1 MVDAFGGSLTG
12 GKRLLYLPPSSFSS
26 RFSNDELT
34 AYTCQITG
42 WDVEELEET
51 GVWSFCHVTRRVIV
65 YTIVVKFGRNTITI
79 NRRYSDFD
87 RMREQLLLAFP
98 EEFGKAKFPP
108 KTIINETASVEF
120 ISARMKNLET
130 FLDSVLSSRSGS
142 SNYHILEFLGL
153 LL

>member
-26 RFSNDELT
+26 RFSNDELN

-42 WDVEELEET
+42 WNVKELEET

-87 RMREQLLLAFP
+87 RMREQLLLAKVSV
-98 EEFGKAKFPP
+98 GKAKFPP
-108 KTIINETASVEF
+108 KTIINETSSVEF

-142 SNYHILEFLGL
+142 TNNHILEFLGINL
-153 LL
+153 